1 MWQLIRITTGVV
13 LGTTVLSVVLM
24 LCYPVEQET
33 APTPTPKEEVAGPI
47 SHYC

>member
-1 MWQLIRITTGVV
+1 MWQLVRITTGVV

-24 LCYPVEQET
+24 LCYPAEQET
-33 APTPTPKEEVAGPI
+33 APPPKEQVAGPI